1 MGARFQQYTA
11 LMGANSASDQLR
23 PTVQRFVYVLE
34 GSIEI
39 SSETNQ
45 STHEL
50 NVGHFAYLPAGSD
63 WVISSPEVSKLEIFE
78 KQYTPIDGLA
88 PPSAIFGDSAEYK
101 SEAFMGDEDAQLKIL
116 LPKDPAFDMAVNLFT
131 FQPGATLPLVEIHV
145 MEHGLM
151 LLEGAGVYRL
161 GDNYY
166 PITAGDVIWMAS
178 YCPQWWVAMGKKPST
193 YLYYKDVVSRFIG
206 GLEMSLKNLLLMV
219 HASTTNLRTVQVQR
233 CSSSSG
239 DANRLF

>member
-1 MGARFQQYTA
+1 M
-11 LMGANSASDQLR
+11 
-23 PTVQRFVYVLE
+23 
-34 GSIEI
+34 
-39 SSETNQ
+39 
-45 STHEL
+45 
-50 NVGHFAYLPAGSD
+50 
-63 WVISSPEVSKLEIFE
+63 ISSPEGSKLEIFE
-78 KQYTPIDGLA
+78 KQYTPIDGLS
-88 PPSAIFGDSAEYK
+88 PPEAIFGDSAEYK

-193 YLYYKDVVSRFIG
+193 YLYYKDVYRDS
-206 GLEMSLKNLLLMV
+206 LEDWK
-219 HASTTNLRTVQVQR
+219 
-233 CSSSSG
+233 
-239 DANRLF
+239 